1 MHTYESFRLREWK
14 KWNRKNFI
22 SYSKTAFAMK
32 NYYRKL
38 LKLFFVLKLFACKM
52 EKVLL
57 CYNFCYIEE
66 ERQRMKKNEI
76 TLVKERRVKKLQLT
90 DMLSF
95 QFFYSF
101 HLLILSVVF
110 IERKELYFV
119 EIEKLFV
126 LVNFLNRGHK
136 S

>member
-1 MHTYESFRLREWK
+1 MTNLMHTCHLDWESGKNGTE
-14 KWNRKNFI
+14 KNFI

-95 QFFYSF
+95 QFFPHSTSCSS
-101 HLLILSVVF
+101 LLCLLNEKNYILL
-110 IERKELYFV
+110 RLK
-119 EIEKLFV
+119 
-126 LVNFLNRGHK
+126 NFFFE
-136 S
+136 